1 MYYTIQKGSCVHSNL
16 TRKEVKLRRN
26 NSNDNCNSFYEPC
39 LLQQQSLS
47 ACPEEDYCQNRGQ
60 CLLKSS
66 VRFSQIEILNKR
78 AIKTL
83 QKYLEFSIFFKFV
96 KFQGWIYH
104 ISCFRIYI
112 ICSFQTSA
120 LFLYFYGFV
129 ACSLHKIIFREPDL
143 RNSPHHHILY
153 QNTVSRDVI
162 GKNREI
168 KTVNI
173 GLREA

>member
-83 QKYLEFSIFFKFV
+83 QKYLEFSIFFKSV
-96 KFQGWIYH
+96 KFQGRD
-104 ISCFRIYI
+104 ISYIRFQDLYNVQRLNFGIVSLFFRL
-112 ICSFQTSA
+112 S
-120 LFLYFYGFV
+120 
-129 ACSLHKIIFREPDL
+129 D
-143 RNSPHHHILY
+143 ILLTE
-153 QNTVSRDVI
+153 NNLKR
-162 GKNREI
+162 
-168 KTVNI
+168 
-173 GLREA
+173 A